1 MFHEVICFYK
11 SLSCYSAA
19 NIQKK
24 SETCKRLTPIS
35 IELTKKCTQNDGKQ
49 FRFTWCFATV
59 MARFAVSVAN
69 LVYAP
74 QEKELKNGRME
85 AGKCV
90 RTEQNRRRISFDIR

>member
-35 IELTKKCTQNDGKQ
+35 IELTKKCMQNDGKQ
-49 FRFTWCFATV
+49 FLRTAGKWA
-59 MARFAVSVAN
+59 ASVAATGWTSTN
-69 LVYAP
+69 
-74 QEKELKNGRME
+74 
-85 AGKCV
+85 
-90 RTEQNRRRISFDIR
+90 